1 MPVETG
7 HHRGAAELLLLWG
20 GWVVGPLAWGLHLM
34 GSYLLVGW
42 VCRTGG
48 YWALHGVTIG
58 TVLLA
63 LAGALLARRAWTI
76 AGRRW
81 PASADEASNRF
92 LAVGGMLVSLLS
104 ALVILAEGIPNFILD
119 ACL

>member
-1 MPVETG
+1 M
-7 HHRGAAELLLLWG
+7 LWA
-20 GWVVGPLAWGLHLM
+20 GWVLGPLAWALHLM
-34 GSYLLVGW
+34 GSYLLVEW

-48 YWALHGVTIG
+48 YWALHALTVG
-58 TVLLA
+58 TAVLA
-63 LAGALLARRAWTI
+63 LAGAVPGWRSWSA

-81 PASADEASNRF
+81 PASNDEGPNRF